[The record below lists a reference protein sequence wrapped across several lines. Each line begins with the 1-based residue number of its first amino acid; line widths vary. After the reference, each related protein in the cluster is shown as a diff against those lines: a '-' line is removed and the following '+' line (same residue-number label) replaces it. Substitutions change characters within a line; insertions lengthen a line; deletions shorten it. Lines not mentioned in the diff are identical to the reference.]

1 MVVLDLWIRRWKK
14 EEEEILE
21 RDTQEFGC
29 GVLKGEKQDEFK
41 DKLVKESMWDLDKD
55 NVKMWSEVASC
66 IKRVAKKV
74 IGESKGCTRPD

>member
-1 MVVLDLWIRRWKK
+1 MKKRRRRDIRKRHPRVWLWGFEGR
-14 EEEEILE
+14 
-21 RDTQEFGC
+21 
-29 GVLKGEKQDEFK
+29 EKQDEFK